1 MNGAKNDEKFPNI
14 IQTPREIWIVGN
26 ISYLRYVPT
35 KTKAEFGSR
44 QLRKTKLGLPAI
56 DSYIPCTRIPS
67 SQLTWAQFDRSLFP

>member
-44 QLRKTKLGLPAI
+44 QVTSGENFEGGR
-56 DSYIPCTRIPS
+56 R
-67 SQLTWAQFDRSLFP
+67 